1 MKLQPSHPPDRRR
14 GFTWL
19 ELMLVLIVVV
29 IVAGLVLPMLT
40 PRRRADGRRIQCVNN
55 LKNLGLGLRIF
66 ATDNNGMFPW
76 AVPVRDGGTLEH
88 LADEQRIWR
97 HVAVLSNE
105 LSTPKILLCPKDP
118 RFDQL
123 ADKTLVFGLPQTNNA
138 LQFGDNEHLSYFL
151 ATGANEE
158 VPELLMGGDRNLTRN
173 GTPVQ
178 GKITPTAAD
187 LFQFTKPGHHD
198 GLGNVLMSDG
208 SVQQTVAKHNPFTF
222 TNGFSTHGT
231 NPVSPLLIP

>member
-1 MKLQPSHPPDRRR
+1 MKLQRAHPPDRRR

-19 ELMLVLIVVV
+19 ELMLVVIVV
-29 IVAGLVLPMLT
+29 IVLAGLFLPMLA
-40 PRRRADGRRIQCVNN
+40 PRRRADGRRIRCVNN
-55 LKNLGLGLRIF
+55 LKNLGLGLRMF
-66 ATDNNGMFPW
+66 AFDNVGQFPW
-76 AVPVRDGGTLEH
+76 AVPVREGGSMED

-105 LSTPKILLCPKDP
+105 LSTPKVLLCPKDP
-118 RFDQL
+118 RFDKL
-123 ADKTLVFGLPQTNNA
+123 AGKTLVFGLPQTNNT
-138 LQFGDNEHLSYFL
+138 LQFGHNEHLSYFL

-158 VPELLMGGDRNLTRN
+158 EPELLMGGDRNLTRN

-187 LFQFTKPGHHD
+187 IFQFTKPGHHD
-198 GLGNVLMSDG
+198 GFGNVLMSDG
-208 SVQQTVAKHNPFTF
+208 SVHQTVATYNPISF
-222 TNGFSTHGT
+222 TNGFSTRGT

>member
-1 MKLQPSHPPDRRR
+1 MKLHRAHPPDRRR

-19 ELMLVLIVVV
+19 ELLLVV
-29 IVAGLVLPMLT
+29 IVVIILAGLVLPMLA
-40 PRRRADGRRIQCVNN
+40 PRRKADGRRIQCLNN
-55 LKNLGLGLRIF
+55 LKILGLGLRIF
-66 ATDNNGMFPW
+66 ATDNNGLFPW
-76 AVPVRDGGTLEH
+76 AVPVREGGTQEEI
-88 LADEQRIWR
+88 ADEQRIWR

-105 LSTPKILLCPKDP
+105 LNTPKVLLCPKDP
-118 RFDQL
+118 RFDKL
-123 ADKTLVFGLPQTNNA
+123 AGKTLVFGPPQTNNT
-138 LQFGDNEHLSYFL
+138 LQFGHNDHFSYFL
-151 ATGANEE
+151 YTGANEE

-187 LFQFTKPGHHD
+187 HFQFSKPGHHD

-222 TNGFSTHGT
+222 TNGFSTRGT

>member
-1 MKLQPSHPPDRRR
+1 MKLQRAHAPDRRR

-19 ELMLVLIVVV
+19 ELLLVV
-29 IVAGLVLPMLT
+29 IVVIIVAGIVLPTLA
-40 PRRRADGRRIQCVNN
+40 PRRRADGRRIKCVNN

-66 ATDNNGMFPW
+66 AMDNNGMFPW
-76 AVPVRDGGTLEH
+76 AVPVREGGSLED

-105 LSTPKILLCPKDP
+105 LSTPKVLLCPKDP
-118 RFDQL
+118 RFDKFWG
-123 ADKTLVFGLPQTNNA
+123 KTLVFGLPQTNDA
-138 LQFGDNEHLSYFL
+138 LQFGHNEHLSYFL
-151 ATGANEE
+151 YTGANEE
-158 VPELLMGGDRNLTRN
+158 EPELVMGGDRNLTRN

-198 GLGNVLMSDG
+198 GFGNVLMSDG
-208 SVQQTVAKHNPFTF
+208 SVQQTVATYNRITF
-222 TNGFSTHGT
+222 TNGFSTRGT

>member
-1 MKLQPSHPPDRRR
+1 MKLHRAHPPGRCR

-19 ELMLVLIVVV
+19 ELLLVV
-29 IVAGLVLPMLT
+29 IVVIILAGLVLPMLT
-40 PRRRADGRRIQCVNN
+40 PRRRADGRRMQCVNN

-66 ATDNNGMFPW
+66 AMDNQGKFPW
-76 AVPVRDGGTLEH
+76 AVPIREGGTQEEV
-88 LADEQRIWR
+88 ADEQRIWR

-105 LSTPKILLCPKDP
+105 LSTPKIALCPKDP
-118 RFDQL
+118 RFDKL
-123 ADKTLVFGLPQTNNA
+123 AGNTLVFGPPQTNNA
-138 LQFGDNEHLSYFL
+138 LQFGHNEHLSYFL
-151 ATGANEE
+151 YTGANEE
-158 VPELLMGGDRNLTRN
+158 EPELVMGGDRNLTRN

-198 GLGNVLMSDG
+198 GFGAVLMSDG
-208 SVQQTVAKHNPFTF
+208 SVHQTVATYNRITF
-222 TNGFSTHGT
+222 TNGFSTRGT

>member
-1 MKLQPSHPPDRRR
+1 MKLHLAHPPDRRR

-19 ELMLVLIVVV
+19 ELLLVVIVVV
-29 IVAGLVLPMLT
+29 ILAGLVLPVLA
-40 PRRRADGRRIQCVNN
+40 PRRRSDGRRIKCVNN
-55 LKNLGLGLRIF
+55 LKMLGLGLRIF
-66 ATDNNGMFPW
+66 TTDNQGKFPW
-76 AVPVRDGGTLEH
+76 AVPIREGGTQEE
-88 LADEQRIWR
+88 LADDQRIWR

-105 LSTPKILLCPKDP
+105 LNSPKVLLCPKDP
-118 RFDQL
+118 VFDRL
-123 ADKTLVFGLPQTNNA
+123 AGTNLVFGPPQTNNT
-138 LQFGDNEHLSYFL
+138 LQFGHNEHLSYFL

-158 VPELLMGGDRNLTRN
+158 EPELLMGGDRNLTRN

-198 GLGNVLMSDG
+198 GFGNVMMSDG
-208 SVQQTVAKHNPFTF
+208 SVLQTVAKHNPFTF
-222 TNGFSTHGT
+222 TNGFSTRGT

>member
-1 MKLQPSHPPDRRR
+1 MKLQPAHAPDRRH

-55 LKNLGLGLRIF
+55 LKNLGLGLQIF

-76 AVPVRDGGTLEH
+76 AVPVREGGSLED

-118 RFDQL
+118 VFDRL
-123 ADKTLVFGLPQTNNA
+123 AGTNLVFGPPQTNNA
-138 LQFGDNEHLSYFL
+138 LQFGHNDHLSYFL
-151 ATGANEE
+151 YTGANEE
-158 VPELLMGGDRNLTRN
+158 EPELVMGGDRNLTRN

-187 LFQFTKPGHHD
+187 IFQFTKPGHHD
-198 GLGNVLMSDG
+198 GFGNVLMSDG
-208 SVQQTVAKHNPFTF
+208 SVHQTVATYNRITF
-222 TNGFSTHGT
+222 TNGFSTRGT